1 MHLLDIGRAG
11 DVAVGI
17 RLSQEH
23 VGIEQPTHQPVA
35 SGCAQARLRAAF
47 EAGLIEVGDRHWRL
61 EAGRPL

>member
-35 SGCAQARLRAAF
+35 SGSPEPDC
-47 EAGLIEVGDRHWRL
+47 
-61 EAGRPL
+61 GRPLRRALSR